1 EVYFYLD
8 NTPTHSY
15 MKMLYKYPQAPFP
28 YEDLVHEN
36 GRRGGDDFEYE
47 LWDTGVFDHDRYFD
61 VLVEY
66 AKAAPDDILIR
77 ISATN
82 RGPDAA
88 PLHLLPTLWFRNTW
102 GWGYEAGPMD
112 DVPHKPQ
119 LRAAGP
125 QVVEAQ
131 HPVLG
136 TYFLY
141 ADQEVPALFTENET
155 NNARL
160 FNAPNHGPY
169 VKDALH
175 RAVIEGEAEAVNP
188 AQKGTKMAYHLALD
202 VPAGETTVVRLRLS
216 ATSHEAPFANFPA
229 QFKQRREE
237 ADDFYAAIHA
247 EGVSQ
252 EQKQVQR
259 QAWAGLL
266 WTKQLYYF
274 DVAQWLRG
282 DPGQPAPPPERRHE
296 RNSDWTHLNN
306 FDILSMPDKWEYPWY
321 AAWDLAFHCIPLV
334 RIDPQFAK
342 EQLLLLCRVWYMH
355 PNGQLPA
362 YEWAFGDVNPPVHAW
377 AAWRVYKIDA
387 EQQGAPDRDFLER
400 IFHKLLLNFT
410 WWVNRKDVDGRNIFQ
425 GGFLGLDNISLFD
438 RSAPLPTHGHL
449 DQADG
454 TAWMAFFCLNM
465 LQIAL
470 ELAREQPVYED
481 MATKFFEHFLAIAR
495 AMTNRGGQGV
505 NLWNEE
511 DGFFYDTL
519 HLAGN
524 TVLPLKVRSIVGL
537 IPLLAV
543 ETLEPDLLE
552 LLPDF
557 SRRLRWFTHH
567 KAELAGNV
575 ASMDVPGVGRRRLLA
590 ILSRQRLLRVLRYL
604 LNEEEFLAPYGIR
617 SLSKYHQAH
626 PYSLTIDGKSFH
638 IDYQPAESRSAL
650 FGGNSNWRGPIW
662 FPINYLLVEA
672 LQKFHDYYGDE
683 LQVEY
688 PTGSGRKLSLEE
700 VAADLSQRLIR
711 LFLRDEQ
718 GHRPIY
724 GGTGLFQEDPHWRDH
739 LLFHEY
745 FHGDNGAG
753 LGASHQTGWTALVAR
768 LIRQSGGASG
778 GESKEVQTE

>member
-1 EVYFYLD
+1 
-8 NTPTHSY
+8 
-15 MKMLYKYPQAPFP
+15 
-28 YEDLVHEN
+28 
-36 GRRGGDDFEYE
+36 
-47 LWDTGVFDHDRYFD
+47 
-61 VLVEY
+61 
-66 AKAAPDDILIR
+66 
-77 ISATN
+77 
-82 RGPDAA
+82 
-88 PLHLLPTLWFRNTW
+88 
-102 GWGYEAGPMD
+102 
-112 DVPHKPQ
+112 
-119 LRAAGP
+119 
-125 QVVEAQ
+125 
-131 HPVLG
+131 
-136 TYFLY
+136 
-141 ADQEVPALFTENET
+141 
-155 NNARL
+155 
-160 FNAPNHGPY
+160 
-169 VKDALH
+169 
-175 RAVIEGEAEAVNP
+175 
-188 AQKGTKMAYHLALD
+188 
-202 VPAGETTVVRLRLS
+202 
-216 ATSHEAPFANFPA
+216 
-229 QFKQRREE
+229 
-237 ADDFYAAIHA
+237 
-247 EGVSQ
+247 
-252 EQKQVQR
+252 
-259 QAWAGLL
+259 
-266 WTKQLYYF
+266 
-274 DVAQWLRG
+274 
-282 DPGQPAPPPERRHE
+282 
-296 RNSDWTHLNN
+296 
-306 FDILSMPDKWEYPWY
+306 
-321 AAWDLAFHCIPLV
+321 
-334 RIDPQFAK
+334 
-342 EQLLLLCRVWYMH
+342 
-355 PNGQLPA
+355 
-362 YEWAFGDVNPPVHAW
+362 
-377 AAWRVYKIDA
+377 A

-519 HLAGN
+519 HLADN
-524 TVLPLKVRSIVGL
+524 SVLPLKVRSVVGL
-537 IPLLAV
+537 IPILAV

-662 FPINYLLVEA
+662 FPINYLIVES
-672 LQKFHDYYGDE
+672 LQKFHHYYGDE

-700 VAADLSQRLIR
+700 VAAELSQRIIR